1 MRIPVPARGF
11 RCARAPESRY
21 LVPSTPNAPPLA
33 PVQGFPTGTLDF
45 TCAYI
50 YYEGMEARRAQ
61 QIDVVQMLRSKNPS
75 VAAGLPAVVLRG
87 LERIAH
93 QRELRAFLR
102 EVAGCGGC
110 DFVELALKWL
120 AITVEV
126 EGREHLPP
134 SPRFVVCANH
144 PTGGI
149 DGLVLMQLLCRR
161 YGGLLVP
168 ANDLLMGLT
177 GLSELLVPINK
188 YGSNH
193 ERFAH
198 LVAAYESSQPIL
210 VFPAGLTA
218 RVRGGKL
225 REYPWNKAFLKL
237 ARRSNRAVVPVGL
250 SGRNSPRFYAIWK
263 VRRAL
268 GIQLNLEMFLLMDEL
283 IRQRGSTRKIVIAP
297 PMEPG
302 SSRDD
307 RRLAQQLRRT
317 VEHLSRSERSPIE
330 GRRIGEKE
338 RIVCP

>member
-1 MRIPVPARGF
+1 
-11 RCARAPESRY
+11 
-21 LVPSTPNAPPLA
+21 
-33 PVQGFPTGTLDF
+33 
-45 TCAYI
+45 
-50 YYEGMEARRAQ
+50 MEATGAK
-61 QIDVVQMLRSKNPS
+61 QIDVVQMLQSKNPRI
-75 VAAGLPAVVLRG
+75 AAGLPAVVLRG
-87 LERIAH
+87 LERVAH

-102 EVAGCGGC
+102 EVDSCGGC
-110 DFVELALKWL
+110 EFVERALKRL
-120 AITVEV
+120 AITVKV

-134 SPRFVVCANH
+134 SPRFVLCANH

-168 ANDLLMGLT
+168 ANDLLLGLT

-193 ERFAH
+193 DRFAH

-210 VFPAGLTA
+210 VFPAGRTA
-218 RVRGGKL
+218 RVRGGAVTGGPRTDGPRPGGPHTVGPLTGGVRRGGARRRSVGGGEL

-237 ARRSNRAVVPVGL
+237 ARRSNRVVVPVGL
-250 SGRNSPRFYAIWK
+250 SGRNSALFYAIWK

-283 IRQRGSTRKIVIAP
+283 VRQRGSTRRIVIAP

-302 SSRDD
+302 PSRDD
-307 RRLAQQLRRT
+307 HRIAQQLRRT
-317 VEHLSRSERSPIE
+317 VERLTRNENSPVKGRLTGTEERV
-330 GRRIGEKE
+330 
-338 RIVCP
+338 VCP